1 MSAVNADW
9 PSAWLREA
17 LAYTAVDV
25 NLFVEALTHRSAAGT
40 NNERLEFLGDTVVNL
55 LITEQLFHEY
65 PQASEGDL
73 SRLRAKLVSAT
84 PLAEI
89 ASQIGLGEVLHMG
102 PGEMKSGGFRRES
115 ILSDAFEAVCG
126 AMFLDRGIEAVR
138 LAIEPLFKSRIA
150 AFSKTGVFKDPKTVL
165 QEYLQG
171 RGLPLPC
178 YLIDHVEGE
187 AHEQVFV
194 ARCHVQSLNITAQ
207 GQGTGRRRA
216 EQVAAKAALE
226 LIDQAL
232 SAELP

>member
-1 MSAVNADW
+1 MQAVNADW
-9 PSAWLREA
+9 PSAWLRQA
-17 LAYTAVDV
+17 FAYSPVDV
-25 NLFVEALTHRSAAGT
+25 NLFVAALTHRSAAGT

-55 LITEQLFHEY
+55 LVTEQLFHEY

-73 SRLRAKLVSAT
+73 SRLRARLVSAA

-89 ASQIGLGEVLHMG
+89 ATQVGLGEVLRMG

-126 AMFLDRGIEAVR
+126 AMFLDRGIDAVR
-138 LAIEPLFKSRIA
+138 LAIETFFAPRIA
-150 AFSKTGVFKDPKTVL
+150 AFSKTGVLKDPKTVL

-178 YLIDHVEGE
+178 YAIDHVEGE
-187 AHEQVFV
+187 AHEQIFV
-194 ARCHVQSLNITAQ
+194 ASCRIQSLNIKAQ
-207 GQGTGRRRA
+207 GQGKGRRRA

-226 LIDQAL
+226 LIHQAP